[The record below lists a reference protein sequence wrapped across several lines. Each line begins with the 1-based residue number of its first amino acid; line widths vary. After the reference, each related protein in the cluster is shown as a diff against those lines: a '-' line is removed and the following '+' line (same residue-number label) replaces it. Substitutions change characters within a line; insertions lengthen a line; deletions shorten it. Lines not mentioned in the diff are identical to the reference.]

1 MSSMK
6 SDLQNNRQNE
16 NIISNKDN
24 PSNFTVK
31 YSNDIKNHVKKQVN
45 ILDILDTMVASNV
58 EASVA
63 ANGVRDNVIACADD
77 GGDNLIKDD
86 GAISQNIERSPP
98 DGSIG
103 TRKKRSGNDYESC
116 CNELSVYIN
125 VVEDDTVK
133 DIHNKWV
140 GSYFLQSSMSNA
152 NLLVYE
158 RQTSKRYLY
167 IRRQGTHVD
176 LIVSFYLFFIK
187 TFYIFVFTFSTGR
200 SQLHTLKLGATRA
213 ACMVAMRMTPSFR
226 HLAKLTCSTD
236 QSQLSLI
243 QICALFMKTLTST
256 PTTSG
261 LVAEGKRIRTLLI
274 P

>member
-6 SDLQNNRQNE
+6 SDLQNNPQNE

-24 PSNFTVK
+24 SSNFTVK

-77 GGDNLIKDD
+77 GGDGGGDNLIKDD
-86 GAISQNIERSPP
+86 GAISQNSERSPQ

-103 TRKKRSGNDYESC
+103 TRRKRSGDDYGSC

-125 VVEDDTVK
+125 VVEDDAVK

-140 GSYFLQSSMSNA
+140 GSYLLQSSMSNA

-167 IRRQGTHVD
+167 IRR
-176 LIVSFYLFFIK
+176 
-187 TFYIFVFTFSTGR
+187 
-200 SQLHTLKLGATRA
+200 
-213 ACMVAMRMTPSFR
+213 
-226 HLAKLTCSTD
+226 
-236 QSQLSLI
+236 
-243 QICALFMKTLTST
+243 
-256 PTTSG
+256 
-261 LVAEGKRIRTLLI
+261 
-274 P
+274 

>member
-1 MSSMK
+1 
-6 SDLQNNRQNE
+6 
-16 NIISNKDN
+16 
-24 PSNFTVK
+24 
-31 YSNDIKNHVKKQVN
+31 
-45 ILDILDTMVASNV
+45 MVASNV

-77 GGDNLIKDD
+77 GGDGGGDNLIKDA
-86 GAISQNIERSPP
+86 GAISQNSERSPQ

-103 TRKKRSGNDYESC
+103 NRKKRSGNDYESC
-116 CNELSVYIN
+116 CNELSVNIN
-125 VVEDDTVK
+125 VVEDETVK

-140 GSYFLQSSMSNA
+140 GSYFLQSSMSNV

-176 LIVSFYLFFIK
+176 LNISFCLFIK

-200 SQLHTLKLGATRA
+200 SQLHTLRLGATLA
-213 ACMVAMRMTPSFR
+213 ACMVAMRMMPSFR
-226 HLAKLTCSTD
+226 PLARLTCSTD
-236 QSQLSLI
+236 QSQLSLV

-261 LVAEGKRIRTLLI
+261 LVAEGKRIRMLLI
-274 P
+274 L

>member
-1 MSSMK
+1 MK
-6 SDLQNNRQNE
+6 SDLQNNPQNE

-86 GAISQNIERSPP
+86 GAISQNSERSPQ

-103 TRKKRSGNDYESC
+103 TRRKRSGDDYGSC

-140 GSYFLQSSMSNA
+140 GSYFLQSSMSNV

-167 IRRQGTHVD
+167 IRR
-176 LIVSFYLFFIK
+176 
-187 TFYIFVFTFSTGR
+187 
-200 SQLHTLKLGATRA
+200 
-213 ACMVAMRMTPSFR
+213 
-226 HLAKLTCSTD
+226 
-236 QSQLSLI
+236 
-243 QICALFMKTLTST
+243 
-256 PTTSG
+256 
-261 LVAEGKRIRTLLI
+261 
-274 P
+274 